1 MFKEPL
7 RLCVGNCFRM
17 SVYANKSLECTE
29 SYVKNLCNL
38 IIQKIP
44 RCCICKSDQV
54 STWIIDETR
63 LLSGL
68 VVYVRLF
75 CSEHEKRWKDAKQL
89 EYKQLNGV
97 MLVKLPY
104 QIPVGLWTNVSWNDF
119 STLLANY
126 VGDKKT
132 VEKKLIPEIT
142 TPCEEFLKKN
152 QKFVLKGTIDDYLK
166 I

>member
-1 MFKEPL
+1 MLREPN
-7 RLCVGNCFRM
+7 CVLGEFIQM
-17 SVYANKSLECTE
+17 SVYSNKNLECTE

-38 IIQKIP
+38 IIQKKL

-54 STWIIDETR
+54 SIWIIDESR
-63 LLSGL
+63 LFRGL

-75 CSEHEKRWKDAKQL
+75 CSEHEKRWKDAESL
-89 EYKQLNGV
+89 EYKHLNGI
-97 MLVKLPY
+97 MLVRLPY

-119 STLLANY
+119 SALLTNY
-126 VGDKKT
+126 FGDKKS
-132 VEKKLIPEIT
+132 VERKLIPEIV

-152 QKFVLKGTIDDYLK
+152 PKFVLKSTIDDYLK

>member
-1 MFKEPL
+1 M
-7 RLCVGNCFRM
+7 
-17 SVYANKSLECTE
+17 ECTE

-38 IIQKIP
+38 IVQKKP

-54 STWIIDETR
+54 TVWIVDETL

-75 CSEHEKRWKDAKQL
+75 CGEHEKRWKDAKPL

-97 MLVKLPY
+97 MLVRLPY

-119 STLLANY
+119 STLLKNY
-126 VGDKKT
+126 VGDKKSI
-132 VEKKLIPEIT
+132 EEKLIPEIV
-142 TPCEEFLKKN
+142 TPCEEFQKKN
-152 QKFVLKGTIDDYLK
+152 PKFVLKGAIQDYLK